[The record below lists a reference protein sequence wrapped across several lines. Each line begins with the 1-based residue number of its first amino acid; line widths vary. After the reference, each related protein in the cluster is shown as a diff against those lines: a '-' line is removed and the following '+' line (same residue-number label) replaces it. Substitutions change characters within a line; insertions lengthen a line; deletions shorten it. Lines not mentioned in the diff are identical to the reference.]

1 MKVLGRNLFKIGPLM
16 NVVLYVKALEAVR
29 PLVWAK
35 EPNPRNLAFYTTTKI
50 FNQHPDWEENA
61 TKS

>member
-1 MKVLGRNLFKIGPLM
+1 MKVLGRNLFKTGPLI
-16 NVVLYVKALEAVR
+16 NVVRYVRTLEAAR

-35 EPNPRNLAFYTTTKI
+35 ALPTPNLAFYTTTKI
-50 FNQHPDWEENA
+50 FNQHPEWEENA

>member
-1 MKVLGRNLFKIGPLM
+1 M

-29 PLVWAK
+29 LLVWAK

>member
-1 MKVLGRNLFKIGPLM
+1 M
-16 NVVLYVKALEAVR
+16 NVVLYVKALEAAR